1 MESSTESL
9 GSLFAKKEILDLNC
23 PADMVRLLS
32 LLQSIREMWWR
43 RWMWVSSATS
53 LFGHRGMLCTLPPI
67 PVLSLL
73 LLHPPPDK
81 DASTDLAGFQR
92 GNQSSCSPWHQRER
106 GGRFALHP
114 FAQTCLS
121 LPPHVPLSTRKSL

>member
-53 LFGHRGMLCTLPPI
+53 LFGH
-67 PVLSLL
+67 
-73 LLHPPPDK
+73 
-81 DASTDLAGFQR
+81 
-92 GNQSSCSPWHQRER
+92 
-106 GGRFALHP
+106 
-114 FAQTCLS
+114 
-121 LPPHVPLSTRKSL
+121 